1 MWIDRRQYAKK
12 RGMTQTFPINRRAF
26 QAMKVSRENGEN
38 QQVILTIEAPA
49 EDWDKAIADAAKRI
63 AKEVNIPG
71 FRRGKAPRRIV
82 EQRVGKEALIDEA
95 YEKFGPKVFDEALA
109 EEKLELASY
118 PNFERVQAEE
128 GKPFI
133 FKATV
138 TPKPEV
144 KLGEY
149 KGLKIEKKVEEV
161 TEETVMQHIDK
172 MRDRKAQMVD
182 APEGAE
188 AQKGDLTTIDF
199 KGFVDGEAFEGGEGK
214 DYPLQLGSGSFIPG
228 FEDQLV
234 GMKVGEEREV
244 KVTFPKEY
252 HSEKVA
258 GKDAVFKCKLNKLK
272 NKVLPEL
279 NDEFVQQASV
289 FKTVDELKK
298 DVREK
303 LEKAAESKAEN
314 DRRVAAIDT
323 AAENASM
330 DIPDVMIEDRIDQML
345 REFAMRLE
353 QQGMKFEQYLQYS
366 GGDLTK
372 LRAQYRETAEKNVR
386 TDLML
391 EAVAKAE
398 NIEVTGDDIRTEI
411 AMMAQMYN
419 ATPAQVQKIVRQQG
433 RLNDLAVT
441 VMRRKTAKFI
451 VDNIAE

>member
-1 MWIDRRQYAKK
+1 
-12 RGMTQTFPINRRAF
+12 
-26 QAMKVSRENGEN
+26 MKVSRENGEN

-95 YEKFGPKVFDEALA
+95 YEKFGPKIFDEALA

-372 LRAQYRETAEKNVR
+372 LRAQYREPAEKNVR

>member
-1 MWIDRRQYAKK
+1 
-12 RGMTQTFPINRRAF
+12 
-26 QAMKVSRENGEN
+26 MKVSRENGEN
-38 QQVILTIEAPA
+38 QQVVLTIEAAA
-49 EDWDKAIADAAKRI
+49 EEWDKAIAQAAKNI

-71 FRRGKAPRRIV
+71 FRRGKAPRHII
-82 EQRVGKEALIDEA
+82 EQRIGKEALIDEA
-95 YEKFGPKVFDEALA
+95 YEKFGPKVFDEAMA

-118 PNFERVQAEE
+118 PSFERVQAEE

-133 FKATV
+133 LKATV

-144 KLGEY
+144 KLGDY
-149 KGLKIEKKVEEV
+149 KGLKVEKKVEEI
-161 TEETVMQHIDK
+161 TDDTVMQHIDK

-188 AQKGDLTTIDF
+188 AQMGDLTTIDF
-199 KGFVDGEAFEGGEGK
+199 KGFVDDEAFEGGEGK

-244 KVTFPKEY
+244 KVTFPKDY

-258 GKDAVFKCKLNKLK
+258 GKEAVFKCKLNKLK
-272 NKVLPEL
+272 NKILPEL

-303 LEKAAESKAEN
+303 LEKAAESRAEN
-314 DRRVAAIDT
+314 DRRVEAIDK

>member
-1 MWIDRRQYAKK
+1 
-12 RGMTQTFPINRRAF
+12 
-26 QAMKVSRENGEN
+26 MKVSRENGEN
-38 QQVILTIEAPA
+38 QQIVLTIEAPA
-49 EDWDKAIADAAKRI
+49 EEWDKAVKQAAKRI

-71 FRRGKAPRRIV
+71 FRRGKAPRHII
-82 EQRVGKEALIDEA
+82 EQRIGKEALIDEA
-95 YEKFGPKVFDEALA
+95 YEKFGPQVFDKALA

-118 PNFERVQAEE
+118 PDFERVQAEE

-133 FKATV
+133 LKATI

-144 KLGEY
+144 TLGEY

-161 TEETVMQHIDK
+161 TDETVDQHIDK
-172 MRDRKAQMVD
+172 MRDRKSQMVD
-182 APEGAE
+182 APEGSE
-188 AQKGDLTTIDF
+188 AKIGDLTTIDF
-199 KGFVDGEAFEGGEGK
+199 KGFVDGEAFEGGEGN
-214 DYPLQLGSGSFIPG
+214 DYPLRLGSGSFIPG

-234 GMKVGEEREV
+234 GMKVGEERDV
-244 KVTFPKEY
+244 KVTFPENY
-252 HSEKVA
+252 HSENLS
-258 GKDAVFKCKLNKLK
+258 GKEAVFHCKLNKLK

-279 NDEFVQQASV
+279 NDEFVQQASI

-314 DRRVAAIDT
+314 DRRVAAIDK

-330 DIPDVMIEDRIDQML
+330 DIPEVMVEDRIDQML

-353 QQGMKFEQYLQYS
+353 QQGMKFEQYLQLS
-366 GGDLTK
+366 GGDMTK
-372 LRAQYRETAEKNVR
+372 LRDQYRETAEKNVR

-398 NIEVTGDDIRTEI
+398 NIEVSDEDIRTEI
-411 AMMAQMYN
+411 AMMAQLYN

-433 RLNDLAVT
+433 RLSDLAIT

-451 VDNIAE
+451 VDHLAE

>member
-1 MWIDRRQYAKK
+1 
-12 RGMTQTFPINRRAF
+12 
-26 QAMKVSRENGEN
+26 MKVSRENGEN

-49 EDWDKAIADAAKRI
+49 EDWGKAIADAAKRI

-71 FRRGKAPRRIV
+71 FRRGKAPRHIV
-82 EQRVGKEALIDEA
+82 EQRIGKEALIDEA
-95 YEKFGPKVFDEALA
+95 YEKFGPIVFDEAMA

-133 FKATV
+133 LKATI
-138 TPKPEV
+138 TPKPEL

-149 KGLKIEKKVEEV
+149 KGLKVEKKVEPV
-161 TEETVMQHIDK
+161 TDETVMQHIDK

-188 AQKGDLTTIDF
+188 AKTGDLTTIDF
-199 KGFVDGEAFEGGEGK
+199 KGFVDGEAFEGGEGT
-214 DYPLQLGSGSFIPG
+214 DYPLRLGSGSFIPG

-234 GMKVGEEREV
+234 GMKVGEERDV
-244 KVTFPKEY
+244 KVIFPEDY
-252 HSEKVA
+252 HSKNLS
-258 GKDAVFKCKLNKLK
+258 GKEAVFKCKLNKLK
-272 NKVLPEL
+272 NKILPEL
-279 NDEFVQQASV
+279 DDEFVQQASV

-303 LEKAAESKAEN
+303 MEKAAEAKAEN
-314 DRRVAAIDT
+314 DRRVAAIDK
-323 AAENASM
+323 AAENAEV
-330 DIPDVMIEDRIDQML
+330 DIPEVMIEDRIDQML

-398 NIEVTGDDIRTEI
+398 NIQVTGEDIKTEI

>member
-1 MWIDRRQYAKK
+1 M
-12 RGMTQTFPINRRAF
+12 
-26 QAMKVSRENGEN
+26 
-38 QQVILTIEAPA
+38 
-49 EDWDKAIADAAKRI
+49 
-63 AKEVNIPG
+63 
-71 FRRGKAPRRIV
+71 
-82 EQRVGKEALIDEA
+82 
-95 YEKFGPKVFDEALA
+95 
-109 EEKLELASY
+109 
-118 PNFERVQAEE
+118 
-128 GKPFI
+128 
-133 FKATV
+133 
-138 TPKPEV
+138 
-144 KLGEY
+144 
-149 KGLKIEKKVEEV
+149 
-161 TEETVMQHIDK
+161 
-172 MRDRKAQMVD
+172 
-182 APEGAE
+182 
-188 AQKGDLTTIDF
+188 
-199 KGFVDGEAFEGGEGK
+199 
-214 DYPLQLGSGSFIPG
+214 
-228 FEDQLV
+228 
-234 GMKVGEEREV
+234 
-244 KVTFPKEY
+244 
-252 HSEKVA
+252 
-258 GKDAVFKCKLNKLK
+258 K
-272 NKVLPEL
+272 NKILPEL

-303 LEKAAESKAEN
+303 LEKAAESRAEN
-314 DRRVAAIDT
+314 DRRVAAIDK